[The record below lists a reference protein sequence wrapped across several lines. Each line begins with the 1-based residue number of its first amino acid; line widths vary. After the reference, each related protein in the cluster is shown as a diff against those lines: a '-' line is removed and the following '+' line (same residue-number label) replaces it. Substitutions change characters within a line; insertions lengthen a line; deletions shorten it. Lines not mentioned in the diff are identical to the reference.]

1 MFMQLIFII
10 RYALCVR
17 YGPQDDQ
24 LMSMASA
31 IEDHLNK
38 HTFFTHTKS
47 SFVKEMLMSDER
59 SSLAD
64 FFVSAYTN

>member
-1 MFMQLIFII
+1 MLMQLIFII
-10 RYALCVR
+10 RYVSCVR

-38 HTFFTHTKS
+38 HTFFFKGA
-47 SFVKEMLMSDER
+47 VLLKKC
-59 SSLAD
+59 
-64 FFVSAYTN
+64 